1 MRSIRH
7 FFRWLGKL
15 ARNNNEFLVM
25 LKFMESLVSKILSI
39 FMIGLIFFALYD
51 ISVFLVQEWFIHSSD
66 PLKTRLFDAFGLF
79 LNVLI
84 ALELLD
90 NITAYLK
97 NHVIQLELVIVT
109 AIIAIARKVI
119 IFDLEKSSSDDL
131 MAIGVTVLLL
141 SLSYF
146 FISIP
151 NRKQASK

>member
-7 FFRWLGKL
+7 FFHWISKL

-25 LKFMESLVSKILSI
+25 LKFMESLVSKVLSL
-39 FMIGLIFFALYD
+39 FMIGLILFALYD
-51 ISVFLVQEWFIHSSD
+51 ISVFLVQEWFVHSSD

-119 IFDLEKSSSDDL
+119 IFDLDKYSSDDL